1 MKATAWSHW
10 SLEMNNWKGHRK
22 WGVTHPHDMGNYVQ
36 CFHLHGEISDCNVI
50 ILTILQNQILAD
62 DKELD

>member
-1 MKATAWSHW
+1 
-10 SLEMNNWKGHRK
+10 MNNWKGHRK